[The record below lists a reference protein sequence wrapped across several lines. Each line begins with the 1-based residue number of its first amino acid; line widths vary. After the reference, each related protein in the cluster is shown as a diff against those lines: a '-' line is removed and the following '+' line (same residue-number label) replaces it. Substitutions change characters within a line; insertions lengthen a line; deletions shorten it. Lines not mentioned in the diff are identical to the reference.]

1 MIVADKHAR
10 TRSGKFADGA
20 RLSVSTSRS
29 HYRARSPAVAES
41 RVWLLSLPPAATM
54 SLMTARPPIGRCAFN
69 GVLGRTLLC
78 CVFLVFI
85 SSSMALQVGT
95 PPFACRDVK
104 CYTRSLFLSR
114 RQLLSGMAVSVA
126 MPLIINA
133 PLPAS
138 ASSSGFEQVA
148 DLGAEAKALRAAV
161 RSGAPET
168 RAKSQGYA
176 DLKSQVE
183 KQKTAVL
190 LPLQVRLADSYDSE
204 DVDGKTRTCVQ
215 AAMATAAP
223 SAGLT
228 ADNQKRLE
236 LLPLLMKGHLL
247 ELDQAAASAWAPHIL
262 DVPGIGQLSRRLS
275 ATKASHTLKFKKG
288 TAQRPVHHPLPLGAL
303 AESKFDEYV
312 SKTTKATYT
321 GGKAD
326 KVHSSRLC
334 ARAQAAEGHCIVF
347 VCLGGHASFTQAV
360 V

>member
-1 MIVADKHAR
+1 
-10 TRSGKFADGA
+10 
-20 RLSVSTSRS
+20 
-29 HYRARSPAVAES
+29 
-41 RVWLLSLPPAATM
+41 
-54 SLMTARPPIGRCAFN
+54 
-69 GVLGRTLLC
+69 
-78 CVFLVFI
+78 
-85 SSSMALQVGT
+85 
-95 PPFACRDVK
+95 
-104 CYTRSLFLSR
+104 
-114 RQLLSGMAVSVA
+114 

-190 LPLQVRLADSYDSE
+190 LPLQ
-204 DVDGKTRTCVQ
+204 

-247 ELDQAAASAWAPHIL
+247 ELDQA
-262 DVPGIGQLSRRLS
+262 
-275 ATKASHTLKFKKG
+275 
-288 TAQRPVHHPLPLGAL
+288 L

-321 GGKAD
+321 GGKVERELEEIEETAD
-326 KVHSSRLC
+326 EFLELIGIKP
-334 ARAQAAEGHCIVF
+334 
-347 VCLGGHASFTQAV
+347 
-360 V
+360 